1 MLIVFSMGDLFDHE
15 INIRTPALVEI
26 EGRFGK
32 CKFEKFAR
40 LETEEK
46 VQIST
51 FAQRTNSGFKVTLAG
66 VGPTVILPKNTA
78 AELDGHAL
86 LVADGVT
93 KEAELT
99 ASGAVDSMRWL
110 RPKPRKIA
118 DLDLPTAERIC
129 DKVRSSWEG
138 SFSFSEEVRDDEGQI
153 INPGLRPPQVGALH
167 ATLAHWS
174 VTERPATIVMPT
186 GTGKTET
193 MLALLTAVGI
203 KRLLVVVP
211 NAALRDQIADK
222 FKTLG
227 ILKEAGVLKESAE
240 TPVVAVLEGRPTSLQ
255 EVNDIFSRANV
266 VVTTMQVAGQCE
278 PEIQEKMAELSSHL
292 FIDEAH
298 HIAARTWQLFKAKFK
313 DRVVVQ
319 FTATPF
325 RTDGKRVDGKFI
337 YVYPLAK
344 AQNEGYFRPINF
356 QAVQGLQEKEAD
368 KEIVKR
374 VGAQLRRDI
383 DNGFDHLVMAR
394 AKSITRANE
403 IVALYQQSL
412 GEFKPVLIH
421 SQMKK
426 SLKNEALARLHNR
439 DSRIIVCVD
448 MLGEGFDLPQL
459 KISGLHD
466 RHKSVAI
473 TLQFTGR
480 FTRDSKGI
488 GEATVIANI
497 EQSEIDESLR
507 SLYAE
512 DADWNFLL
520 NVLSENRT
528 GRQLKRAAIMDGFGD
543 SLEGI
548 PLQTLQPKMNTIVYR
563 TECDEWR
570 PQEIEA
576 ALPLASVQAGPVIND
591 EERIAIFVTREDI
604 PVRWSS
610 TKEVT
615 NVEWNLFMIHWDSET
630 KLLYVNSSKS
640 KELHEKL
647 AKSICGEQV
656 SRIMGEPVYRVLDG
670 MSRLMLM
677 NLGLSSTLGRQ
688 VRYTMFVGSDITSQI
703 SDQQFSTKR
712 KSNIFGIGYKGEGKE
727 NIGCSAKGK
736 FWSMQS
742 ATDFS
747 EWLEWCRSIGAKI
760 TDNSIRTD
768 SFVRNL
774 VKQTQISERPKDKPV
789 LAVHWPETFLIDVEE
804 RMSLRFGDS
813 DWVGFFECEI
823 ETGEHDS
830 DGPIRF
836 TVGTDDYTSTFEI
849 SLSAEK
855 AEYKQVDG
863 PLVMF
868 KKGSERPLSEVF
880 ADDPPHIY
888 FADGD
893 FLIFNE
899 LFSLPVREDRQAF
912 DKTKIETRDWDGVDI
927 KSESQGHEKKAD
939 SIQRRM
945 IETLL
950 ASDEEYE
957 VIFDDDG
964 TGEIADIVALRET
977 DNGLHVDLF
986 HLKYSGG
993 DAPGCRVG
1001 DLYEVCGQAQKSIR
1015 WMEYPVRI
1023 LKRMRKREKD
1033 RIQAGLPSRFE
1044 KGGADQIR
1052 KYIADWKS
1060 MDRSYRVWV
1069 VQPGL
1074 SKGKVAPK
1082 QLDLLAATEN
1092 FLMET
1097 YSVKLNVIASA

>member
-1 MLIVFSMGDLFDHE
+1 MNDLFDRE
-15 INIRTPALVEI
+15 IEIRTPALVEI
-26 EGRFGK
+26 EGIIGK
-32 CKFEKFAR
+32 CKFEKFRR
-40 LETEEK
+40 LETEEQ
-46 VQIST
+46 VRIST
-51 FAQRTNSGFKVTLAG
+51 FPLRANSGFKITLAD
-66 VGPTVILPKNTA
+66 VGSTIILPKNTA

-86 LVADGVT
+86 IVADGMATEADLVADG
-93 KEAELT
+93 
-99 ASGAVDSMRWL
+99 AVSSMRWF
-110 RPKPRKIA
+110 RPKPSKITN
-118 DLDLPTAERIC
+118 LDLKAVNGVC
-129 DKVRSSWEG
+129 NKVRLSWKG
-138 SFSFSEEVRDDEGQI
+138 AFFFNEEIRGEDGQI
-153 INPGLRPPQVGALH
+153 LKAGLRPPQVGALH

-174 VTERPATIVMPT
+174 VTDRPATIVMPT

-203 KRLLVVVP
+203 NRLLVVVP
-211 NAALRDQIADK
+211 NAALRDQIANK

-227 ILKEAGVLKESAE
+227 ILKAASVLKESAE
-240 TPVVAVLEGRPTSLQ
+240 MPLVAVLEGRPTSSE
-255 EVNDIFSRANV
+255 EVVEIFSRANV
-266 VVTTMQVAGQCE
+266 IITTMQVAGQCD
-278 PEIQEKMAELSSHL
+278 PAVQEKMAELSSHL

-298 HIAARTWQLFKAKFK
+298 HIAARTWQLFKAKFR
-313 DRVVVQ
+313 DRTVVQ

-344 AQNEGYFRPINF
+344 AQKEGYFRPINF

-374 VGAQLRRDI
+374 VGTQLRSDI
-383 DNGFDHLVMAR
+383 HDGLDHLVMAR
-394 AKSITRANE
+394 AKSITRAKE
-403 IVALYQQSL
+403 IVALYNDEL
-412 GEFKPVLIH
+412 GEFRPVLIH

-426 SLKNEALARLHNR
+426 SLKDEALARLR
-439 DSRIIVCVD
+439 SRKSRIIVCVD

-466 RHKSVAI
+466 KHKSVAI

-520 NVLSENRT
+520 NVLNENRT

-563 TECDEWR
+563 TECNEWN
-570 PQEIEA
+570 PQEIER
-576 ALPLASVQAGPVIND
+576 ALPFASVQAGPVIND

-615 NVEWNLFMIHWDSET
+615 NVEWNLFMVHWDSET
-630 KLLYVNSSKS
+630 KLLYINSSKS
-640 KELHEKL
+640 KELHERL
-647 AKSICGEQV
+647 AQSVCGEQV
-656 SRIMGEPVYRVLDG
+656 SRIMGEHVYRVLDG

-712 KSNIFGIGYKGEGKE
+712 KSNIFGVGYEGDGKV

-747 EWLEWCRSIGAKI
+747 EWLEWCRSIGKKI
-760 TDNSIRTD
+760 TDNSIKTD

-774 VKQTQISERPKDKPV
+774 VKQTQISERPKNKPV
-789 LAVHWPETFLIDVEE
+789 LAVHWPESFLIDIEE
-804 RMSLRFGDS
+804 RMSVCFGDS
-813 DWVGFFECEI
+813 DWIGFFECEI
-823 ETGEHDS
+823 ETQNYDS
-830 DGPIRF
+830 EGPIRF
-836 TVGTDDYTSTFEI
+836 TVSTDEYESTFEV

-855 AEYKQVDG
+855 AEYIQVDG
-863 PLVMF
+863 PPVMF
-868 KKGSERPLSEVF
+868 KKGAERPLSEVF

-899 LFSLPVREDRQAF
+899 LFSLPIHDDRQAF
-912 DKTKIETRDWDGVDI
+912 DISKIETRDWDGVDI
-927 KSESQGHEKKAD
+927 KTESQGHEKKAE
-939 SIQRRM
+939 SIQRKI

-950 ASDEEYE
+950 ASDEGYE

-977 DNGLHVDLF
+977 DNGLHVDLWPPRTIPI
-986 HLKYSGG
+986 SG
-993 DAPGCRVG
+993 
-1001 DLYEVCGQAQKSIR
+1001 
-1015 WMEYPVRI
+1015 
-1023 LKRMRKREKD
+1023 
-1033 RIQAGLPSRFE
+1033 
-1044 KGGADQIR
+1044 
-1052 KYIADWKS
+1052 
-1060 MDRSYRVWV
+1060 
-1069 VQPGL
+1069 
-1074 SKGKVAPK
+1074 
-1082 QLDLLAATEN
+1082 
-1092 FLMET
+1092 
-1097 YSVKLNVIASA
+1097 